1 MAFGYNQPQNF
12 GETISTVADA
22 QRNTQ
27 FQTALQERFDVNNAK
42 LDEAIMKVSSIP
54 LLREKDQEYLKQ
66 KLSNV
71 LNEVN
76 GNLKASGG
84 RSLLNNNLTGHLS
97 KLIGSS
103 IDDYLVTQ
111 MGIAQQKQ
119 SFDASMAKLQEKGDG
134 KFSGTNYAYALDKA
148 GWGDYLEGK
157 TDNLKSGFTYTPFSD
172 YTANAMKKLKEIIDI
187 KGDMIVEKPDGAGGV
202 IKVKMSGLSPQ
213 ELAEVSPMLFSEQD
227 RQQMVIDGWVLGKQD
242 PEGVKNIYS
251 NLVQANIVALE
262 KEMSIADSR
271 IEDVNLSAEER
282 QTAEQRKKA
291 IQAQIE
297 LYENQKNS
305 TDLELM
311 GYTVKKKEIDNLI
324 LSGLVGRTQQSYD
337 KDDVFLANQKLNA
350 AIKKQEADAETAF
363 GAPGSVQTTVLEEGD
378 VTGVQAYTSVKQS
391 HDKAYNEIVG
401 RGLQFLEDGII
412 DESKKAQFEQ
422 SLNKQGFV
430 VQRKPDGSTTIV
442 NDPNWKG
449 KSHSK
454 AHAVNEALVSSG
466 ALSTAELT
474 QLKKALNTK
483 NTLATA
489 LIEANKSF
497 GKDVNTDELV
507 ETLNKAKGILTSAL
521 PFRMFDLEDLI
532 SDAGSAI
539 KSIPNMI
546 SGEGEPTE
554 TSGQKRLMKASEID
568 KFIKDNGGVANL
580 KQKMKSNPAL
590 AQQVITLLDGA
601 SDVDSQ
607 ISRFDYSGG
616 NLTRNLNQAGERLK
630 QLGALPYTKDKYNI
644 QVTDKKARESLL
656 NSIDQSLPL
665 QGDAFDPK
673 RAITIVPEYNSRGV
687 VESFIITQQADKMT
701 KQDGDQVQKISSSVK
716 VSASSLA
723 GQKIMSTVN
732 QNDNLDA
739 MKTPNSARIT
749 PMKVRIN
756 TPFPTTIPDTDREW
770 DEALGVLGADIQK
783 TVAGQI
789 LNPVNKNTVRNNAI
803 NYMKGQLL
811 DKYSEKEIEQL
822 YSTIE
827 SGFKN
832 GNFSTALVPNKMPN
846 SGTAKWLLD
855 VKYNNSPIL
864 KANYTNSNVMASS
877 MENYFIAYP
886 QFVVL
891 EKIVE
896 QYRIGNKIF

>member
-134 KFSGTNYAYALDKA
+134 KFSGTNYAYALEKA
-148 GWGDYLEGK
+148 GWGDYLGGK

-227 RQQMVIDGWVLGKQD
+227 RQQMVIDGWALGKQD

-489 LIEANKSF
+489 LFEANKSF
-497 GKDVNTDELV
+497 GKDVDTDELV
-507 ETLNKAKGILTSAL
+507 DTLTKTDDTLRGVGSLNAQLSTLFRFFDPTEIKEALSNIASTDLTPSQKKRAEISLQIQSLISKNGGKKQLSDKMKTNPAIAKEVI
-521 PFRMFDLEDLI
+521 DLI
-532 SDAGSAI
+532 NDAAEADS
-539 KSIPNMI
+539 MI
-546 SGEGEPTE
+546 VRVPT
-554 TSGQKRLMKASEID
+554 SNAL
-568 KFIKDNGGVANL
+568 L
-580 KQKMKSNPAL
+580 K
-590 AQQVITLLDGA
+590 
-601 SDVDSQ
+601 
-607 ISRFDYSGG
+607 
-616 NLTRNLNQAGERLK
+616 NLNQSGERLK